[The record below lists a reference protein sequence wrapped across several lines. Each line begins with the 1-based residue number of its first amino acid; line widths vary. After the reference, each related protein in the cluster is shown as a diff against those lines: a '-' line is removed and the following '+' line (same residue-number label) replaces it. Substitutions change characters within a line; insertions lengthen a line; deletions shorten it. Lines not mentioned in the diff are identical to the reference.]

1 MSSQT
6 MNCFLVEKS
15 ESNDVRTRLTAVA
28 IPDLNDGDVLI
39 KVKYSSLN
47 YKDAMAA
54 TGHPGIV
61 RNFPHVPGV
70 DAVGVVLESR
80 DSRFSVGDEV
90 LATGHELGVERW
102 GGWSS
107 HLVAPADWLVP
118 LPGELTLEESMTIGT
133 AGFTAAQCV
142 QALLKHGCKAEDGPV
157 IVSGATGGV
166 GSLSVMLLANL
177 GFDVLAVTGKPD
189 RHDWLKQ
196 FGASEVVGRDALAGN
211 EKRPLLK
218 GEFAAGIDTVGGQ
231 VLATM
236 LKKIQHRGCVA
247 CCGVVGGGE
256 ISTTVYPFILRGIA
270 LYGIDSAWCPD
281 DARAEIWTK
290 LATDWKL
297 DDLLETKVDLSLTTV
312 NEAVEQILA
321 GKFSGRGVIQI
332 DE

>member
-1 MSSQT
+1 
-6 MNCFLVEKS
+6 MNCFLVEKT
-15 ESNDVRTRLTAVA
+15 ETDDVRTRLATVA
-28 IPDLNDGDVLI
+28 IPELKEGDVLI
-39 KVKYSSLN
+39 NVKFSSLN

-80 DSRFSVGDEV
+80 DSRYSIGDEV
-90 LATGHELGVERW
+90 IATGHELGVERW

-118 LPGELTLEESMTIGT
+118 IPNGLTPAETMTIGT
-133 AGFTAAQCV
+133 AGFTAAQSV
-142 QALLKHGCKAEDGPV
+142 QALLKHGCKAEDGQV

-166 GSLSVMLLANL
+166 GSLSIMLLAKL
-177 GFDVLAVTGKPD
+177 GFDVLAVTGKLD
-189 RHDWLKQ
+189 RHDWLREL
-196 FGASEVVGRDALAGN
+196 GANEVVGRDALSGN

-218 GEFAAGIDTVGGQ
+218 GEFAAGIDTVGGP

-247 CCGVVGGGE
+247 CCGVVGGADL
-256 ISTTVYPFILRGIA
+256 STTVYPFILRGIA

-281 DARAEIWTK
+281 DIRADLWRK

-297 DDLLETKVDLSLTTV
+297 DDLLESKVDLSLTTM
-312 NEAVEQILA
+312 NESVEQILA
-321 GKFSGRGVIQI
+321 GKFSGRGVIHI
-332 DE
+332 DK